1 MNPSNDPSRAYSPP
15 WPESEEETPATVVS
29 GDRSLG
35 ASSVGR
41 SASKTKGHGKGFGTI
56 ELLVL
61 AEEWCGA
68 TEDSEK
74 GTDQKYKDFWAKI
87 AEQHDEHEEFAGL
100 GREGGSLSRQ

>member
-29 GDRSLG
+29 RDQSLG

-41 SASKTKGHGKGFGTI
+41 STSKAKGRGRGFGTR

-87 AEQHDEHEEFAGL
+87 AEEHNGLEEFAGL
-100 GREGGSLSRQ
+100 GRDGGSLSRQ